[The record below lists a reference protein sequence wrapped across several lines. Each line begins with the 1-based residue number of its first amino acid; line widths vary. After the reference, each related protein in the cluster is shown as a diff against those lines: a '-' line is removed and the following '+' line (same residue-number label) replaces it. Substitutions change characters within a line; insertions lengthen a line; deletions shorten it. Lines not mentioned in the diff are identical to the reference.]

1 MAEKVKS
8 LEKHL
13 KIVSHINLKMES
25 LQVKIEELDKWRNM
39 EKKTP
44 SILYIVK
51 SYDISLHTLATNE
64 CQELDSK
71 FKEKER

>member
-13 KIVSHINLKMES
+13 EIVSHINLKMES

-39 EKKTP
+39 DKNVP
-44 SILYIVK
+44 SILLVVK
-51 SYDISLHTLATNE
+51 TSDIRLHTLAMNE
-64 CQELDSK
+64 CQELASK
-71 FKEKER
+71 FE